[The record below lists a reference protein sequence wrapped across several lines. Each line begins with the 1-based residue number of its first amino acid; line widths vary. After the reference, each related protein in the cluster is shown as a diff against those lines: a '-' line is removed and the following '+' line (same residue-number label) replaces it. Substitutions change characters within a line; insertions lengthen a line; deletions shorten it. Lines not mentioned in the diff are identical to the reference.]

1 MQNEVDIDILQKFI
15 IENYKSKLQFSKD
28 LGISYSH
35 LNGILN
41 KKIKLGNKTKIK
53 LTKLLLEKNQDI
65 EDFLIPLD
73 MVIGNQKVKLITVSL
88 NDELLCSISSRDII
102 EKENIKVDF
111 IV

>member
-1 MQNEVDIDILQKFI
+1 MKNEVDIDILQKFI

-73 MVIGNQKVKLITVSL
+73 ILISDKKVKMINVFL
-88 NDELLCSISSRDII
+88 NNELLCSITSKDII
-102 EKENIKVDF
+102 EKENIKVRF